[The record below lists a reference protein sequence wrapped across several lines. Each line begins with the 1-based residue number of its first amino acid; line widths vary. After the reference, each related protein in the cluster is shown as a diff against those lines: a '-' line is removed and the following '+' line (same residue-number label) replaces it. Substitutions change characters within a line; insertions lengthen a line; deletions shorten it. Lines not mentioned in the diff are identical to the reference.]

1 MDRRGVG
8 GRKKIPGLF
17 GRRVLAGFR
26 RSGRS
31 LDLVV
36 AGFQAARV
44 GASCADIAAELM
56 HRSKQQLRSI
66 TSSARSFAE
75 TSTAIGLAVRFRS
88 HAECRALLDI

>member
-56 HRSKQQLRSI
+56 HRFGHVVGAREQLCRD
-66 TSSARSFAE
+66 FN
-75 TSTAIGLAVRFRS
+75 GHRFGRPPS
-88 HAECRALLDI
+88 LSRRMQTLLDI